1 MDGWFFVVLP
11 DCEGAR
17 HIAGR
22 LAPHTRLVHSH
33 ASGRPL
39 LLADVPSAQ
48 LVTAR
53 RGPAAAAV
61 IGMSSATE
69 RLLGGALGAHP
80 TTDVLDRL
88 AHRLAGSFH
97 LVAADGDRLRVQGS
111 ASGLRRVFHAVIDG
125 VRVVSDRADVLA
137 RLGGFPLDDTSLAVR
152 LLRVLPHPLGERPM
166 WREVS
171 AVPPGSALL
180 LDAPGGRTRTTV
192 WWRRPEPELD
202 RRSGALGL
210 RAALEAAVQVRT
222 SAGGTVH
229 CDLSGGLDS
238 TPLCF
243 LAAESGADVVATTMY
258 NDDPGGREDLLWA
271 RRALPAMPGLR
282 HEVGRL
288 DDMPQFFEGMEGIGQ
303 RLDEPS
309 QAYLTSPRIRYS
321 VERAAANG
329 ATVYVNGLG
338 GDHLLHGLPVW
349 EHALLRRRPLLALR
363 RVRTTMALDGRPVL
377 PVLRELLDR
386 EGYGAWLRR
395 SVGAARPVREQ
406 KSDLRMEW
414 DQPVALPRWL
424 TPDATGALLAR
435 LRELAAD
442 AEPLGP
448 DRARHAELAMVRDGS
463 RIVRGTQQ
471 FAATLDMPFEAPF
484 FDDRVI
490 EACFAV
496 RHEERDSPMEFKP
509 LVKAAMRGA
518 LPDAFLRRGT
528 KMGGSVQAARGL
540 RDHWPTVLALCEHSP
555 LTTRGVIDF
564 SALAS
569 AESPEHMGTRDA
581 FLDAT
586 VNCAVFARNQEAPE
600 DREGT
605 RSPRR
610 HEAGPDRDHDSKEH
624 THDPAAA

>member
-1 MDGWFFVVLP
+1 MDGWFFVALP
-11 DCEGAR
+11 DCEGAGR
-17 HIAGR
+17 IAR
-22 LAPHTRLVHSH
+22 QLAPDAHLVSSY

-39 LLADVPSAQ
+39 LFARLPPGQ
-48 LVTAR
+48 RVTAR
-53 RGPAAAAV
+53 RGTVRAAV

-69 RLLGGALGAHP
+69 ELLRGALGRTAG
-80 TTDVLDRL
+80 TDVLDGL
-88 AHRLAGSFH
+88 SQALAGSFH

-125 VRVVSDRADVLA
+125 VRVVCDRADVLA
-137 RLGGFPLDDTSLAVR
+137 GLGGFPLDDTELAIR
-152 LLRVLPHPLGERPM
+152 LLRVLPHPLAEEPM
-166 WREVS
+166 WRGMS

-180 LDAPGGRTRTTV
+180 VEDGGRKARTTV

-202 RRSGALGL
+202 RRAGADRL
-210 RAALEAAVQVRT
+210 RAALEAAVDVRT
-222 SAGGTVH
+222 RAGGTVH

-238 TPLCF
+238 TPLCR
-243 LAAESGADVVATTMY
+243 LASRGPAAVVATTMY

-271 RRALPAMPGLR
+271 RRALPSMPDVR
-282 HEVGRL
+282 HDAGRL

-309 QAYLTSPRIRYS
+309 QAYLTAPRIAYS
-321 VERAAANG
+321 VERAAAHG
-329 ATVYVNGLG
+329 ARMYLNGLG

-349 EHALLRRRPLLALR
+349 DHALFRRRPLLALR
-363 RVRTTMALDGRPVL
+363 RVRTTMMLDDRPVL
-377 PVLRELLDR
+377 PVLRELLDS
-386 EGYGAWLRR
+386 ESYGAWLRR
-395 SVGAARPVREQ
+395 TVSEARRVREV

-424 TPDATGALLAR
+424 SPDAEAALFTR
-435 LRELAAD
+435 LRERVAN

-471 FAATLDMPFEAPF
+471 FAATFGMPFEAPF

-509 LVKAAMRGA
+509 LIKAAMRGA
-518 LPDAFLRRGT
+518 LPDEFLRRST

-540 RDHWPTVLALCEHSP
+540 RDHWPALLDLVEQSP
-555 LTTRGVIDF
+555 LVSRGIIDF
-564 SALAS
+564 PALVAG
-569 AESPEHMGTRDA
+569 ESPQHMGARDA

-586 VNCAVFARNQEAPE
+586 VNCAVFTRNHLAGDRRH
-600 DREGT
+600 DRE
-605 RSPRR
+605 
-610 HEAGPDRDHDSKEH
+610 EA
-624 THDPAAA
+624 THGPAAA